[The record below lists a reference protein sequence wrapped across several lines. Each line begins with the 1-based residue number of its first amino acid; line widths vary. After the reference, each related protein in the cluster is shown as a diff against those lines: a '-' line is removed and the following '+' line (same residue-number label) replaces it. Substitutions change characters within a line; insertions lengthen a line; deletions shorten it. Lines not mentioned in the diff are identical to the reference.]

1 MKKGGNKN
9 DYVQEEKS
17 FITRGKKCLICKKIY
32 LADIEFDNGGTVEVV
47 ELQEDWH
54 FQILTSV

>member
-1 MKKGGNKN
+1 MIMYKKRKALSQEVENVL
-9 DYVQEEKS
+9 YV
-17 FITRGKKCLICKKIY
+17 KKIY
-32 LADIEFDNGGTVEVV
+32 LTDVEFDNGGAVEVV

>member
-1 MKKGGNKN
+1 MIMYKKRKPLSQEVENVL
-9 DYVQEEKS
+9 YV
-17 FITRGKKCLICKKIY
+17 KKIY